1 MPIEVTEAAPVAPGA
16 GPAVG
21 GQVRVAVAG
30 SMAGK
35 VAEAVTLALLA
46 TVVPR
51 ALGPDAYGRFSVPLT
66 IVTLG
71 SLAMSL
77 GGPTLM
83 ARYVPTAPEPDR
95 VALARALGG
104 RLARGRALQLAAL
117 VPVAGVAVAVDPDA
131 FPPATTA
138 LVLVALAASV
148 AAGLALQVPLGLGRT
163 VPWALRYPLQNAV
176 LVAAVLVL
184 HPLAGDTG
192 AVVAILVSALA
203 ALAFAAVVAG
213 PVLAAR
219 VDPVPIPAGA
229 VRFGRLQA
237 GGAALV
243 QAAHRGG
250 VVAVAVLGGS
260 AAETGYAAL
269 AIGIALGAT
278 YAVLQ
283 AFTVALPHLSDAG
296 RAGAA
301 GDPEAVLGRLADVL
315 LLALVPGSLVAAL
328 LLDTAVP
335 AVFGDDFRAATAAF
349 GPALALVVLAPLSS
363 LLVQVAALRF
373 RPGVALANG
382 VAAAATF
389 LVVAALAVPR
399 WEAAGAT
406 AAGAAATAAGA
417 LVSLRLLPGAARPR
431 TIAASLAGAALVMA
445 VAGVAG

>member
-1 MPIEVTEAAPVAPGA
+1 MTDASRAPAAPPPAPASGVD
-16 GPAVG
+16 GR
-21 GQVRVAVAG
+21 VRVAVAG

-35 VAEAVTLALLA
+35 VAEMVTLLVLA

-51 ALGPDAYGRFSVPLT
+51 VLGPSDYGRFSVPLT

-83 ARYVPTAPEPDR
+83 ARFVPAAAEPDR
-95 VALARALGG
+95 VALARALGA
-104 RLARGRALQLAAL
+104 RLARGRALQLA
-117 VPVAGVAVAVDPDA
+117 VVAVAAGLAVAVDPQG
-131 FPPATTA
+131 FPPLTTTLVVVA
-138 LVLVALAASV
+138 LVVSV

-176 LVAAVLVL
+176 LIAAVLVL

-192 AVVAILVSALA
+192 AVAAVLVSAVA
-203 ALAFAAVVAG
+203 GLAFAGVVAG

-219 VDPVPIPAGA
+219 VDPVPVPEGA
-229 VRFGRLQA
+229 IRFGLLQA

-283 AFTVALPHLSDAG
+283 AFTVSLPHLADAD
-296 RAGAA
+296 RAADA
-301 GDPEAVLGRLADVL
+301 DHPEAVLGRLADGLLAVLVPAALVGAVL
-315 LLALVPGSLVAAL
+315 LDA
-328 LLDTAVP
+328 AVP
-335 AVFGDDFRAATAAF
+335 AVFGDDYRGATTAF
-349 GPALALVVLAPLSS
+349 GPALALVVLAPMGS
-363 LLVQVAALRF
+363 LLVQAAALRL

-406 AAGAAATAAGA
+406 AAAAAATAAGA
-417 LVSLRLLPGAARPR
+417 LVSLRLLPGAVGAR
-431 TIAASLAGAALVMA
+431 TAAVSLVGAAAVAALAGLT
-445 VAGVAG
+445 